1 MKQKVKINWDLHET
15 AFLRQSFPD
24 LTWSQLLIEIN
35 AMRDED
41 DQIELGSLRHQCRRM
56 GLKKFDLVHWDKRDV
71 NFLKKNFKTMGNI
84 EIAKALTEKKRSSRV
99 IDGVRVY
106 RKFTQKHIEKKIK
119 LLSLHRSDEDLK
131 TIRIHNMELGMGYRF
146 TSEKNAWSLGV
157 RLAAQEEEVRIWKD
171 QTGKKKRM
179 VKVNGKFIPYT
190 AWFYRNFIG
199 PVPSGHIVYHLDTD
213 SLNDDPDNLATCLR
227 TGLNST
233 DRLTNAISLLI
244 NREKKL
250 LESLPSMNYDKNR
263 EEIRRMHSDLNRIRK
278 IRAEIEVK
286 IKKRTSIIP
295 RKTEIK
301 YERRCRLQNNQ
312 LPWLGIVT
320 AN

>member
-106 RKFTQKHIEKKIK
+106 RK
-119 LLSLHRSDEDLK
+119 
-131 TIRIHNMELGMGYRF
+131 
-146 TSEKNAWSLGV
+146 
-157 RLAAQEEEVRIWKD
+157 
-171 QTGKKKRM
+171 
-179 VKVNGKFIPYT
+179 
-190 AWFYRNFIG
+190 
-199 PVPSGHIVYHLDTD
+199 
-213 SLNDDPDNLATCLR
+213 
-227 TGLNST
+227 
-233 DRLTNAISLLI
+233 
-244 NREKKL
+244 
-250 LESLPSMNYDKNR
+250 
-263 EEIRRMHSDLNRIRK
+263 
-278 IRAEIEVK
+278 
-286 IKKRTSIIP
+286 
-295 RKTEIK
+295 
-301 YERRCRLQNNQ
+301 
-312 LPWLGIVT
+312 
-320 AN
+320 